1 MWTDMHPTWAYE
13 VTTATTMPSS
23 IHWAARPPYHL
34 PLALPVSLRVTGMG
48 VVALVLPAP
57 HPIAVLST
65 PPRQFYHL
73 TPTEMVE
80 RRCQGLYYNCD
91 VRVLPPPPP
100 PPSANTCSI
109 LSLLT
114 TCSMKHPGTRAPR
127 WPLRMG
133 LMPQL
138 SPSTPSLAYAPR
150 TPCTLTPTSWSPAPC
165 PPRQRLDPQVHQYQ
179 GHAASSW

>member
-91 VRVLPPPPP
+91 VRGLPSPPPPQCQHLFYLEF
-100 PPSANTCSI
+100 ADY
-109 LSLLT
+109 LLDE
-114 TCSMKHPGTRAPR
+114 APR
-127 WPLRMG
+127 DEGTEMALKDGPDAPIISLHTITSICTKDTMHIDAYIMVTSS
-133 LMPQL
+133 L
-138 SPSTPSLAYAPR
+138 PS
-150 TPCTLTPTSWSPAPC
+150 
-165 PPRQRLDPQVHQYQ
+165 
-179 GHAASSW
+179 